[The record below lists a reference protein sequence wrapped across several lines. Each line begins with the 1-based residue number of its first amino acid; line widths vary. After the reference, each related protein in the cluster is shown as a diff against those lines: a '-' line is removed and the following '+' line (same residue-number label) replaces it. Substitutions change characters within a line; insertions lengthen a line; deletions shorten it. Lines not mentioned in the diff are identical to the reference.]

1 MDIDP
6 NEHIRKKLRRS
17 AVERYR
23 AEPSSARSDRT
34 ARYCIFASVALLTV
48 GSIIYSGS
56 QVLDDETQLAEL
68 TRAREQLAPR
78 LKSAQDQR
86 DALYTL
92 GLDLFQLSQ
101 TDPVAKQLVVEF
113 KIQRN
118 PVSPGQTSPTNS
130 SW

>member
-78 LKSAQDQR
+78 LKIAQDQR